1 MEEEVTHTEVFHMD
15 AVEPVEQLEDQSL
28 PQHPPIVN
36 NVLLTHKEE
45 ESVNIPTIPIK
56 AEATVPIVPEEV
68 EVVIV
73 PKPRKEVEIVDITM
87 ETDVSIHSILIY
99 PCDL

>member
-15 AVEPVEQLEDQSL
+15 AVEPVEQLKDQSL
-28 PQHPPIVN
+28 PKHPPIVN

-45 ESVNIPTIPIK
+45 ELVKIPPIPSK
-56 AEATVPIVPEEV
+56 AEATVSIVPGV
-68 EVVIV
+68 EVVSV
-73 PKPRKEVEIVDITM
+73 PKPRKEVELVDITM

-99 PCDL
+99 LCDL